1 MTATAQL
8 EIDLDALFEA
18 VDRQRRHL
26 RMRRQDVAAELGIAA
41 CTLSSWEAGGGIGAT
56 AILRVCSWLNCDI
69 RTFAKDGEG
78 N

>member
-8 EIDLDALFEA
+8 EVDLDALFEA
-18 VDRQRRHL
+18 VDRKRRHL
-26 RMRRQDVAAELGIAA
+26 GMRRKDVAAELGIAA
-41 CTLSSWEAGGGIGAT
+41 CTLSTWGAGGGIGAT

-69 RTFAKDGEG
+69 RTFAKDGDD